1 MTKRVKFQEMLASLR
16 CSLEAVPEHRTGLNT
31 QYEIVDAG
39 LGAFSVFYLQSPS
52 FLAYQQRMR
61 QSEGRD
67 NAKSMFGIEG
77 IPSDGQIRNLLD
89 PVDPALLREPFW
101 DIYDRLLAGGHLDDY
116 RHVGG
121 TLLCSL
127 DGIHHFSSTK

>member
-16 CSLEAVPEHRTGLNT
+16 RSLEAVPEHRTGRNT

-61 QSEGRD
+61 QSPGT
-67 NAKSMFGIEG
+67 
-77 IPSDGQIRNLLD
+77 GQCQEH
-89 PVDPALLREPFW
+89 VW
-101 DIYDRLLAGGHLDDY
+101 D
-116 RHVGG
+116 
-121 TLLCSL
+121 
-127 DGIHHFSSTK
+127 